1 MVMVIDLET
10 YILRIKEMANNFSYH
25 QFIDLIKELDNEII
39 NGNISHLNPEFI
51 HYFKQ
56 ITSMVNDQYL
66 VNDKP
71 GTLGHM
77 LVENALL
84 NKERLTPTLVMCFM
98 LEQKESIGLDNV
110 CNEMSFSHLNN
121 DNYRMMITDYHNT
134 GRSTFSINLGHYSK
148 KPKENA
154 DEYNYDMMFDI
165 LHELTH
171 VYQLTRSE
179 QTDNPFDKLA
189 HYDYQKD
196 SILIRN
202 GGNNGNIFFHQA
214 LLSEFMADEQ
224 AHVFMLQLAQNHPE
238 YFNEKLIQKRQA
250 SYQSRKNGTYGDYGA
265 NPREAFAGLIAD
277 IRKTYE
283 EYPKEPSVAFIKPM
297 LQEIENLE
305 QKSKPLIAQLQM
317 QGISEKGWDSY
328 YSIYLKSL
336 YQFDGENLVIAN
348 DLQNR
353 TSKGI

>member
-10 YILRIKEMANNFSYH
+10 YILRIKEIANNFSYH

-39 NGNISHLNPEFI
+39 NGNISTLNPEFI

-56 ITSMVNDQYL
+56 ITSMVNDRYI
-66 VNDKP
+66 VDGKT

-77 LVENALL
+77 LVENSLL
-84 NKERLTPTLVMCFM
+84 NKERLTPTLATCFI
-98 LEQKESIGLDNV
+98 LEQKENIGLDNV
-110 CNEMSFSHLNN
+110 CNVINFSYLNN

-134 GRSTFSINLGHYSK
+134 GESTFSINLGHYSR

-179 QTDNPFDKLA
+179 QSDNPFDKLA
-189 HYDYQKD
+189 YYDYQKD
-196 SILIRN
+196 SILIKN

-238 YFNEKLIQKRQA
+238 YFNDTLIQKKVS
-250 SYQSRKNGTYGDYGA
+250 SYQCRKNGTYGDYGA
-265 NPREAFAGLIAD
+265 NPREAFNGLIAD

-283 EYPKEPSVAFIKPM
+283 EYPNEPSVAFIKPM
-297 LQEIENLE
+297 LEEIERLN
-305 QKSKPLIAQLQM
+305 QKSQPLIAQMQM

-328 YSIYLKSL
+328 YSIYLESL
-336 YQFDGENLVIAN
+336 YQFDGEKIVIAN
-348 DLQNR
+348 ELQNKN
-353 TSKGI
+353 TKGI

>member
-1 MVMVIDLET
+1 MVLVIDLET
-10 YILRIKEMANNFSYH
+10 YILRIKEIANNFSYH
-25 QFIDLIKELDNEII
+25 QFIDLLKELDNEII

-51 HYFKQ
+51 HYFNQ
-56 ITSMVNDQYL
+56 ITSMVNDQYI
-66 VNDKP
+66 VDDKP

-84 NKERLTPTLVMCFM
+84 NKERLTPTLSMCF
-98 LEQKESIGLDNV
+98 LIEQKSNLGLDNV
-110 CNEMSFSHLNN
+110 CNEINFSHLNGN
-121 DNYRMMITDYHNT
+121 YYRMMITNNHDN
-134 GRSTFSINLGHYSK
+134 GQANISINWGHYS

-171 VYQLTRSE
+171 VYQLTRNE
-179 QTDNPFDKLA
+179 QTDNIFDLLTY
-189 HYDYQKD
+189 YDYQKD

-202 GGNNGNIFFHQA
+202 GGNNNNILFHQA

-224 AHVFMLQLAQNHPE
+224 AHVFMLQLARNHPE
-238 YFNEKLIQKRQA
+238 YFNEELIQKRQS

-265 NPREAFAGLIAD
+265 NPREAFNGLIAD
-277 IRKTYE
+277 IKKTYD
-283 EYPKEPSVAFIKPM
+283 EYPNEPSVAFIKPM
-297 LQEIENLE
+297 LEEIENLN
-305 QKSKPLIAQLQM
+305 QKSQPLIAQLQM

-336 YQFDGENLVIAN
+336 YQFDGDNIILNNE
-348 DLQNR
+348 LQNKA
-353 TSKGI
+353 SKGI